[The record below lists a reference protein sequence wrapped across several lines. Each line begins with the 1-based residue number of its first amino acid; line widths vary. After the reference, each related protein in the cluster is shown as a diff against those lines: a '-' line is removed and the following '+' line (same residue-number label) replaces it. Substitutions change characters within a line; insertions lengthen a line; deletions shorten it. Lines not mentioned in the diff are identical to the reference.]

1 MRNSGHLFNYEES
14 IINLEK
20 CIEYF
25 TIHRNQF
32 ALSTC
37 YNNIGLIHLYNY
49 QINNNE
55 IAVSKNYF
63 KKARKIMIELNS
75 KEEYQS
81 LFNIGLTYLC
91 EKNYSLAENLF
102 DKAISLTP
110 KVLTFDI
117 EKFMCTK
124 YLCQMFNKKIN
135 ALECYNLLCDHY
147 INIEFQNDP
156 WIKYMF
162 NYNMETL
169 NGIIN
174 NCKPNYDE
182 IIDNYCGDPQIYG
195 LNYTFEINNY
205 NFKFILAVSP
215 HWRY

>member
-1 MRNSGHLFNYEES
+1 M
-14 IINLEK
+14 
-20 CIEYF
+20 
-25 TIHRNQF
+25 
-32 ALSTC
+32 
-37 YNNIGLIHLYNY
+37 
-49 QINNNE
+49 
-55 IAVSKNYF
+55 
-63 KKARKIMIELNS
+63 
-75 KEEYQS
+75 
-81 LFNIGLTYLC
+81 TYLC